1 MLIQNKSG
9 CSVDELCDYYLT
21 NSYLYCAQKMA
32 DSFRHSAEW
41 QIIDHEFLESV
52 ESTIEVPDS
61 DAFRRTIVG
70 HAGHIELKSA
80 GRCNFGIDSNPIL
93 GKAIR
98 LYFDKVNRKKK
109 ITYRSIYDKWEPTCY
124 QLD

>member
-1 MLIQNKSG
+1 MASKS
-9 CSVDELCDYYLT
+9 L
-21 NSYLYCAQKMA
+21 
-32 DSFRHSAEW
+32 RRSAEW
-41 QIIDHEFLESV
+41 QIIDHEFLEAV

-61 DAFRRTIVG
+61 DAFRRTIIG
-70 HAGHIELKSA
+70 HAENIELKFA
-80 GRCNFGIDSNPIL
+80 GKCKFGIDSNPIL